1 MGLASWLGF
10 NPPASTPQVAGP
22 LRPSVEL
29 IPEGMSLDEYLTSVL
44 RQPVEKLW
52 REQPHLRTVVGFIS
66 RNIAQLGLHVFER
79 DNEDGRNRQ
88 RNTPL
93 TKLLD
98 QPNGDTTTFEL
109 IESTIASRC
118 LYDETYWYIGRDTK
132 APSGWV
138 IRHIPTPWIIGTV
151 GATAFSVQA
160 YKVALPNSSGRWV
173 EIPAEDM
180 IVFRGWNPIDPRSG
194 VSPVHALK
202 AILAEQIHAQVYRDQ
217 MWKRGGRVGAFLTR
231 PVGAPDWGTGGPGQP
246 SARSR
251 FIEQWKNSYAGDSGS
266 NAGGTPL
273 LEDGMELKQVGF
285 NAKENQYV
293 EAAKL
298 SLETCA
304 QVYYLNPTM
313 VGLLDNANYSNVRE
327 FRRML
332 YGDNLGPEIER
343 FQQRVNRKLVP
354 RLADPAKVYVEFN
367 LQSKLAG
374 SFEEQSDLLQR
385 AIGGPYM
392 TRNEGRAKLNMPKID
407 GGDEL
412 IVPLNVTQNG
422 DQSPVPAERGSTDA
436 PLAPTQKPPADDDQ
450 DEDEQET
457 KNGHS
462 HGNNGRRI
470 HVQL

>member
-10 NPPASTPQVAGP
+10 KPSASAPLVAGP
-22 LRPSVEL
+22 LRPSYDL
-29 IPEGMSLDEYLTSVL
+29 IPEGMSLDDYLKSVL
-44 RQPVEKLW
+44 SQPVEKLW

-79 DNEDGRNRQ
+79 DEEDGRNRL
-88 RNTPL
+88 RGTPL
-93 TKLLD
+93 NRLLD
-98 QPNGDTTTFEL
+98 QPNDDTTTFEL
-109 IESTIASRC
+109 IESTVASRC
-118 LYDETYWYIGRDTK
+118 LYDETYWYVGRDLV
-132 APSGWV
+132 APSGLT
-138 IRHIPTPWIIGTV
+138 IRHIPTPWIMSAI
-151 GATAFSVQA
+151 GATAFGVEG
-160 YKVALPNSSGRWV
+160 YRVALPGSSGKWV

-217 MWKRGGRVGAFLTR
+217 MWKRGGRVGAYLTR
-231 PVGAPDWGTGGPGQP
+231 PIGAPPWGSGSPEQP

-251 FIEQWKNSYAGDSGS
+251 FITQWEAAYAGDGGS

-298 SLETCA
+298 SLQTCA
-304 QVYYLNPTM
+304 QVYFLNPTM

-343 FQQRVNRKLVP
+343 FQQRINRKLVP
-354 RLADPAKVYVEFN
+354 RLADPENVYVEFN
-367 LQSKLAG
+367 LQAKLSG
-374 SFEEQSDLLQR
+374 SFEEQSDFLQR

-392 TRNEGRAKLNMPKID
+392 TRNEGRAKLNMPAVD
-407 GGDEL
+407 GGDDL
-412 IVPLNVTQNG
+412 IVPLNVTPNG
-422 DQSPVPAERGSTDA
+422 DQEPNPAA
-436 PLAPTQKPPADDDQ
+436 PEEEPSS
-450 DEDEQET
+450 DETEGE
-457 KNGHS
+457 KRNGNS
-462 HGNNGRRI
+462 HRHKGHG
-470 HVQL
+470 HVSV